1 MTSPRKVSFI
11 SGPNTGKYGP
21 EITPYLET
29 FHAVLLNCNWRCHE
43 KKWKL
48 SGLHLKKAIFKL
60 ENYIIY
66 GSNTDHLWRWKS
78 EVFPEAAI
86 QRCSIKKGV
95 LENFAKFTEKHL
107 CQSLFFNKVA
117 GRPLPATLLIKRL
130 WRRCFPVDFTKFL
143 RTPFLMEH
151 LRWLLLNTVIF

>member
-1 MTSPRKVSFI
+1 MSR
-11 SGPNTGKYGP
+11 
-21 EITPYLET
+21 
-29 FHAVLLNCNWRCHE
+29 

-60 ENYIIY
+60 ENYVIY

-107 CQSLFFNKVA
+107 CQSLFFNKF
-117 GRPLPATLLIKRL
+117 ATLLKKRL
-130 WRRCFPVDFTKFL
+130 WHKCFPVDFAKFC
-143 RTPFLMEH
+143 RKPF
-151 LRWLLLNTVIF
+151 